1 MAGANKSD
9 FVEKLSPYIKQK
21 LEEYAN
27 QFGLESEQYKA
38 LEKQYLKSDQEEE
51 IDESER
57 LRHYQSEM
65 HVNYKGKPLRG
76 VERLYR
82 RTILLEPTMVCAAHC
97 RWCLRGQYPVFSLTE
112 EEITNFAKYCGSDEV
127 RDDLKEILITGG
139 DAFMIP
145 KRLEFIFSEVNK
157 YAPNIEIFR
166 IGTRVPVQE
175 PSRVNDELINILK
188 TAAPAKLEIGTN
200 INHPTELTV
209 EAKKAY
215 TDLYKAAFKIY
226 DQTVLLK
233 GVNDDVDVLN
243 RLYDTFRYL
252 GIESHYLFHCI
263 PMQGMSHHRTS
274 VQRGL
279 DIASQITNSG
289 GISGR
294 AKPMFTLMTDLGKI
308 TLYHGTVL
316 ERNSNN
322 EILIQSYYTVDNFK
336 YRNPSWELP
345 KSAFVD
351 ENGFLRVWYQDGTDD
366 DKPDTTLKKDT
377 VDRYFSIPI
386 NRINQ

>member
-51 IDESER
+51 IDDSER

-65 HVNYKGKPLRG
+65 HVNYEGKPLRG

>member
-9 FVEKLSPYIKQK
+9 FVEKLTPYLKQK

-27 QFGLESEQYKA
+27 QFGVNSEQYQA
-38 LEKQYLKSDQEEE
+38 LERQYIKSEKENE
-51 IDESER
+51 VDEAER

-65 HVNYKGKPLRG
+65 HVIYKGKPLRG

-97 RWCLRGQYPVFSLTE
+97 RWCLRGQYPVFSLSDD
-112 EEITNFAKYCGSDEV
+112 EITNFAKYCGSDEV

-145 KRLEFIFSEVNK
+145 KRLEFIFSVVNR

-175 PSRVNDELINILK
+175 PSRVNSELVNILK
-188 TAAPAKLEIGTN
+188 SAAPAKLEIGTN
-200 INHPTELTV
+200 INHPAELTA
-209 EAKKAY
+209 ESRRAY

-226 DQTVLLK
+226 DQSVLLK
-233 GVNDDVDVLN
+233 GVNDNVDVLN
-243 RLYDTFRYL
+243 ELYDAFRYL

-263 PMQGMSHHRTS
+263 PMKGMSHHRTS

-279 DIASQITNSG
+279 EIACQITNSG
-289 GISGR
+289 GVSGR

-308 TLYHGTVL
+308 TLYHGTIL
-316 ERNSNN
+316 DRNSKN
-322 EILIQSYYTVDNFK
+322 EILIQSHYTVDNFK
-336 YRNPSWELP
+336 YRNPSWEMP
-345 KSAFVD
+345 KSAFAD
-351 ENGFLRVWYQDGTDD
+351 ENGFLRVWYPDGTDE
-366 DKPDTTLKKDT
+366 DTGDTSLKKDT
-377 VDRYFSIPI
+377 IDHYFSVPI

>member
-145 KRLEFIFSEVNK
+145 KRLGFIFSEVNK

>member
-1 MAGANKSD
+1 MAGAKKSN
-9 FVEKLSPYIKQK
+9 FVEKLTPYLKQK

-27 QFGLESEQYKA
+27 EYGFESEQYKA
-38 LEKQYLKSDQEEE
+38 LERQYIKSPKEED

-57 LRHYQSEM
+57 MRHYQSEV

-112 EEITNFAKYCGSDEV
+112 DEITNFAKYCGSDEV

-145 KRLEFIFSEVNK
+145 KRLEFIFTQVNK

-175 PSRVNDELINILK
+175 PSRIDSDLIKILK

-200 INHPTELTV
+200 INHPTELTI
-209 EAKKAY
+209 EAKRAY

-226 DQTVLLK
+226 DQSVLLK
-233 GVNDDVDVLN
+233 GVNDNVDVLN
-243 RLYDTFRYL
+243 KLYDEFRYL

-263 PMQGMSHHRTS
+263 PMKGMSHHRTS

-279 DIASQITNSG
+279 EIASQMVNSG
-289 GISGR
+289 GVSGR

-308 TLYHGTVL
+308 TLYHGAIL
-316 ERNSNN
+316 DRNSKN
-322 EILIQSYYTVDNFK
+322 ELLIQSYYTVDSFK
-336 YRNPSWELP
+336 YRNPSWEIP

-351 ENGFLRVWYQDGTDD
+351 ENGFLRVWYPDGNDYD
-366 DKPDTTLKKDT
+366 NDAPLKKDT
-377 VDRYFSIPI
+377 VDHYFSVPI
-386 NRINQ
+386 NRINE